1 MASQKGL
8 GKGLGALLGD
18 FSEEPLEKSAY
29 QQLPIY
35 KVEPNPDQP
44 RQDFD
49 EEELQALADSI
60 AVHGIIQPLTVRE
73 MPNGYYQI
81 IAGERRWRAARMAN
95 LSDVPA
101 VIIEA
106 DDKKAMELALIE
118 NLQRQDLNP
127 LEEALG
133 YQTLMNEYGLTQE
146 EAAGRVGKS
155 RPAVA
160 NALRLLGLCPE
171 VQERV
176 RKGELSAGHAR
187 AILQLKSEKKQQEA
201 AQKIVALGLSVRQA
215 ELLCKNMSKEP
226 APQKKEVFAVDY
238 VAECEKS
245 LSKHLGRGVKLA
257 GSGFWMYKGMGA
269 RLEWALLNYFI
280 DCHIADGYEFIL
292 PPHMLEYQ
300 CGETAG
306 QFPKFADEVYKI
318 ANPTDDRVHYM
329 LPTAEAALCSIY
341 RDEILTEAE
350 LPRKFFAYTP
360 CFRREAGSGHADERG
375 MVRGHQFNK
384 VEMFQF
390 TRPED
395 SDAAFEELV
404 RKAENLVKGLGFHFR
419 TVKLAAG
426 DCSASMARTYDIEIQ
441 IPSMNGY
448 KEVSSVSNARDY
460 QARRGNIRFRREA
473 TGKPEFV
480 HTLNGSGLATSRI
493 FPAMV
498 EQNQRAD
505 GSVVV
510 PEVLR
515 KYLGGIEVI
524 EKK

>member
-1 MASQKGL
+1 MLDIKRI
-8 GKGLGALLGD
+8 K
-18 FSEEPLEKSAY
+18 E
-29 QQLPIY
+29 
-35 KVEPNPDQP
+35 NPDAVKAGMKAKEVDCDAIID
-44 RQDFD
+44 RILELD
-49 EEELQALADSI
+49 EQRRALIASTEERKAHQNKVSKEIPQMKKQGKDVAPLFAEMAELKAGIAADAEKLDAVLAEYRTCMLSLPNMPDPDLLP
-60 AVHGIIQPLTVRE
+60 GGKENNQPLR
-73 MPNGYYQI
+73 YF
-81 IAGERRWRAARMAN
+81 GEPHKF
-95 LSDVPA
+95 DFEPKHHV
-101 VIIEA
+101 
-106 DDKKAMELALIE
+106 
-118 NLQRQDLNP
+118 DLCND
-127 LEEALG
+127 
-133 YQTLMNEYGLTQE
+133 
-146 EAAGRVGKS
+146 
-155 RPAVA
+155 
-160 NALRLLGLCPE
+160 LGL
-171 VQERV
+171 
-176 RKGELSAGHAR
+176 
-187 AILQLKSEKKQQEA
+187 I
-201 AQKIVALGLSVRQA
+201 
-215 ELLCKNMSKEP
+215 
-226 APQKKEVFAVDY
+226 DY
-238 VAECEKS
+238 E
-245 LSKHLGRGVKLA
+245 RGVKLA
-257 GSGFWMYKGMGA
+257 GAGNWMYTGMGA

-280 DCHIADGYEFIL
+280 DTHIADGYDFIL

-318 ANPTDDRVHYM
+318 ANPTDDRIHYM
-329 LPTAEAALCSIY
+329 LPTAEAALASVY
-341 RDEILTEAE
+341 RDEILSEAD
-350 LPRKFFAYTP
+350 LPKKFFAYTP
-360 CFRREAGSGHADERG
+360 CFRREAGSHRADERG

-404 RKAENLVKGLGFHFR
+404 TKAENLVKGLGFHFR

-448 KEVSSVSNARDY
+448 KEVSSVSNARDF

-515 KYLGGIEVI
+515 KYLGGLEVI
-524 EKK
+524 EKVKK

>member
-1 MASQKGL
+1 MLDIKRI
-8 GKGLGALLGD
+8 K
-18 FSEEPLEKSAY
+18 E
-29 QQLPIY
+29 
-35 KVEPNPDQP
+35 NPDAIKAGLKAKEVDCDAIID
-44 RQDFD
+44 RILELD
-49 EEELQALADSI
+49 EQRRALIASTEERKAHQNKVSKEIPQMKKQGKDVAPLFAEMAELKAGIAADAEKLDAVLAEYRTCMLSLPNMPDPDLLP
-60 AVHGIIQPLTVRE
+60 GGKENNQPLR
-73 MPNGYYQI
+73 YF
-81 IAGERRWRAARMAN
+81 GEPHKF
-95 LSDVPA
+95 DFEPKHHV
-101 VIIEA
+101 
-106 DDKKAMELALIE
+106 
-118 NLQRQDLNP
+118 DLCND
-127 LEEALG
+127 
-133 YQTLMNEYGLTQE
+133 
-146 EAAGRVGKS
+146 
-155 RPAVA
+155 
-160 NALRLLGLCPE
+160 LGL
-171 VQERV
+171 
-176 RKGELSAGHAR
+176 
-187 AILQLKSEKKQQEA
+187 I
-201 AQKIVALGLSVRQA
+201 
-215 ELLCKNMSKEP
+215 
-226 APQKKEVFAVDY
+226 DY
-238 VAECEKS
+238 E
-245 LSKHLGRGVKLA
+245 RGVKLA
-257 GSGFWMYKGMGA
+257 GAGNWMYTGMGA

-280 DCHIADGYEFIL
+280 DTHIADGYEFIL

-318 ANPTDDRVHYM
+318 ANPTDDRIHYM
-329 LPTAEAALCSIY
+329 LPTAEAALASVY
-341 RDEILTEAE
+341 RDEILSEAD
-350 LPRKFFAYTP
+350 LPKKFFAYTP
-360 CFRREAGSGHADERG
+360 CFRREAGSHRADERG

-404 RKAENLVKGLGFHFR
+404 TKAENLVKGLGFHFR

-448 KEVSSVSNARDY
+448 KEVSSVSNARDF

-515 KYLGGIEVI
+515 KYLGGLEVI
-524 EKK
+524 EKIKK

>member
-1 MASQKGL
+1 MIDIKRI
-8 GKGLGALLGD
+8 K
-18 FSEEPLEKSAY
+18 E
-29 QQLPIY
+29 
-35 KVEPNPDQP
+35 NPDAVKAGFKAKEVDCDATVD
-44 RQDFD
+44 RILELD
-49 EEELQALADSI
+49 EQRRKLIAATESLKAQQNKVSKEIPQLKKAGKDVAPIFAEMAQLKAQMAEDAKKLDEVQAEYRTAMLSLPNLPDPDLLP
-60 AVHGIIQPLTVRE
+60 GGKENNQPLK
-73 MPNGYYQI
+73 YF
-81 IAGERRWRAARMAN
+81 GEPHKFDFTPKHHVD
-95 LSDVPA
+95 LC
-101 VIIEA
+101 
-106 DDKKAMELALIE
+106 
-118 NLQRQDLNP
+118 QDL
-127 LEEALG
+127 
-133 YQTLMNEYGLTQE
+133 GL
-146 EAAGRVGKS
+146 
-155 RPAVA
+155 
-160 NALRLLGLCPE
+160 
-171 VQERV
+171 
-176 RKGELSAGHAR
+176 
-187 AILQLKSEKKQQEA
+187 I
-201 AQKIVALGLSVRQA
+201 
-215 ELLCKNMSKEP
+215 
-226 APQKKEVFAVDY
+226 DY
-238 VAECEKS
+238 E
-245 LSKHLGRGVKLA
+245 RGVKLA
-257 GSGFWMYKGMGA
+257 GTGNWMYTGLGA

-318 ANPTDDRVHYM
+318 ANPTDDRIHYM

-341 RDEILTEAE
+341 RDEILSEAD
-350 LPRKFFAYTP
+350 LPKKFFAYTP
-360 CFRREAGSGHADERG
+360 CFRREAGSHRADERG

-404 RKAENLVKGLGFHFR
+404 HKAENLVKDLGFHFR

-460 QARRGNIRFRREA
+460 QARRGNMRFRRPD
-473 TGKPEFV
+473 GKIEFM

-515 KYLGGIEVI
+515 KYLGGLEVI